1 MLLLMSRKGV
11 DPIYL
16 GLIVFLFG
24 YVFFADILISI
35 FGLTFLK
42 GICAIGTLAFAGA
55 YCAMNFRRLQLKE
68 YLFVPIIIIFI
79 YVFIFHSTYA
89 LSYFYTAIFAFLLVQ
104 DEKRAKKFLEI
115 VFVIQFVLVLYEVFT
130 QNLIYTE
137 VTTGLFNAR
146 ELEQKVE
153 LFDESGFR
161 AKGLFTGCLEA
172 TAFAINYSLIFRDEC
187 KKSFFAFLMTVLLN
201 GRMAM
206 IITFII
212 FVYNLIILARERH
225 VSKRTIRVFFIGLA
239 LVMSSVLVT
248 LAATSQRIYHLL
260 SAFSPESDSFLGRTE
275 SYALAFNEY
284 FNVYTSWEK
293 LVGSEYELVRLI
305 DGRQMAAES
314 DILGMLLEIGL
325 IGFLFILFNMIK
337 AFRSSKEKLFEP
349 SHISLKLTIL
359 LLFVCMIEY
368 RHGAGNIRG
377 TTLWFIL
384 LSSQL
389 STIKKPALLKKK
401 HIYENTVPC

>member
-1 MLLLMSRKGV
+1 MSRKGV
-11 DPIYL
+11 DPIFI
-16 GLIVFLFG
+16 GLIIFLFG
-24 YVFFADILISI
+24 YVFFADILISV
-35 FGLTFLK
+35 FGLTFIK
-42 GICAIGTLAFAGA
+42 GLCAIGTLAFAGV
-55 YCAMNFRRLQLKE
+55 YCAINFRSLRLKK
-68 YLFVPIIIIFI
+68 YLFVPIIIIII
-79 YVFIFHSTYA
+79 YVFAFHSNYA

-104 DEKRAKKFLEI
+104 DENRAKKFLDI
-115 VFVIQFVLVLYEVFT
+115 VFVIQFVLVLYEVLT

-161 AKGLFTGCLEA
+161 SKGLFTGCLEA
-172 TAFAINYSLIFRDEC
+172 TSFAINYCFINRNNFR
-187 KKSFFAFLMTVLLN
+187 KVIFAFIMALLLN

-206 IITFII
+206 VMTA
-212 FVYNLIILARERH
+212 FVFFYNFVIYARQHH
-225 VSKRTIRVFFIGLA
+225 VSKGTIR
-239 LVMSSVLVT
+239 
-248 LAATSQRIYHLL
+248 
-260 SAFSPESDSFLGRTE
+260 AFSMIAIGGIALLLISLSTTSLRVYHFLSMFSSESSSFVARTL
-275 SYALAFNEY
+275 SYEMAANEY
-284 FNVYTSWEK
+284 FNNYGLFQK
-293 LVGSEYELVRLI
+293 LVGSEYELFRDYDNVEL
-305 DGRQMAAES
+305 AAES

-325 IGFLFILFNMIK
+325 IGFLYILFNMIK

-389 STIKKPALLKKK
+389 TTLNKPALLKKK
-401 HIYENTVPC
+401 HVYENAVPC